1 MKKRPEETLWR
12 STAAAHKTVMNDRA
26 VKLRALRLAHE
37 AAQRESG
44 AWGDLAVREV
54 VHEPTGAVFVHY
66 WKGAASPKLRKPTR
80 APGLTAP
87 EHAAYC
93 DWVGRHEVDE
103 FRQSAIAWNL
113 SKAEALRIK
122 KERLTEHAAAK
133 LTIINPLIE
142 AE

>member
-1 MKKRPEETLWR
+1 MKKKPEDTLWR
-12 STAAAHKTVMNDRA
+12 STASARKATTDERSA
-26 VKLRALRLAHE
+26 KLRELRLAHE
-37 AAQRESG
+37 ATQREAG

-66 WKGAASPKLRKPTR
+66 WKGSASPKLQKPTR

-93 DWVGRHEVDE
+93 AWVGQHDPEE

-113 SKAEALRIK
+113 SKPEALRIK
-122 KERLTEHAAAK
+122 QERLAAHAAAN
-133 LTIINPLIE
+133 LPIINPSE
-142 AE
+142 PD

>member
-1 MKKRPEETLWR
+1 MKKRPEDTLWR
-12 STAAAHKTVMNDRA
+12 STAAAQKATMNDRA
-26 VKLRALRLAHE
+26 AKLRELRLAHE
-37 AAQRESG
+37 ATQREAG

-66 WKGAASPKLRKPTR
+66 WKGAAAPKFKKPTR

-93 DWVGRHEVDE
+93 DWVGRHDSEE
-103 FRQSAIAWNL
+103 FRQNAVAWNL

-122 KERLTEHAAAK
+122 RERLSAHAAAN
-133 LTIINPLIE
+133 LRVINPPE